1 VLGCTR
7 LIVFK
12 ADRGMIGLFGLQA
25 SVLARE
31 KVSGPQT
38 WFYQLAT
45 QRAELPNDDR
55 KDAIRHR
62 NRCCRN

>member
-1 VLGCTR
+1 
-7 LIVFK
+7 
-12 ADRGMIGLFGLQA
+12 MIGRFGLQA
-25 SVLARE
+25 SALARE

-45 QRAELPNDDR
+45 QRAKLPNDDR

-62 NRCCRN
+62 DGCCRS